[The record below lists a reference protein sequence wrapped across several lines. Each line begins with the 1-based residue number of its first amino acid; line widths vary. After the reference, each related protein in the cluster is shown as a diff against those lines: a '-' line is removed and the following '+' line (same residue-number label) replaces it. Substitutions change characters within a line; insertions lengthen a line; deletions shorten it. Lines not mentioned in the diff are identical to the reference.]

1 VTGQPGQPTAPSAA
15 PSWRIEPYAST
26 RRDEVAGLILGIQR
40 GEFGLPITLADQPDL
55 MDIPGF
61 YLAGALGRGG
71 FWTGL
76 DADGCVVGT
85 IAALNIGPGD
95 GGPGDD
101 GLGRIALRKMF
112 VAPGFRG
119 RGLAAALLAT
129 LLGWCAAKGVGA
141 VFLGTTDRYLAAHR
155 FYEKHGFARIARG
168 ELPPTFPVMAV
179 DTVFYRRG
187 VSPAA

>member
-1 VTGQPGQPTAPSAA
+1 MTGQTPSA
-15 PSWRIEPYAST
+15 PSWRIEPYAPT

-61 YLAGALGRGG
+61 YLNGKLGPGG

-76 DADGCVVGT
+76 DPDGRVVGV

-95 GGPGDD
+95 E

-119 RGLAAALLAT
+119 SGLAAALLAT
-129 LLGWCAAKGVGA
+129 LLGWCAATGVGA
-141 VFLGTTDRYLAAHR
+141 IFLGTTDRYLAAHR

-168 ELPPTFPVMAV
+168 ELPQTFPVMAV

-187 VSPAA
+187 VSPAV